1 MQNGVL
7 KALVHLMKTHM
18 NVDGYLL
25 ECTPVLSAFAH
36 IDKYSHT
43 VAQSVVHTV
52 TTAMKLHTENTKVLT
67 KLFDLMGSL
76 AFENENL
83 PLIVQYDG
91 PSAIVDAICAN
102 PTDPSMVLSAIHT
115 LENIAMCNDEYCQIV
130 LAHGGKDC
138 CEALAEA
145 YEDNQ
150 EVSAACKSTILTFN
164 AMLTSTD
171 NNVTKN
177 KTDMK
182 SRVRGMTLRQRSKS
196 QKTVSEFL
204 EKYRRRKFLTV
215 VPSQNTIKATHP
227 EHAESTLQMIFISFA
242 GRKLVERRQRVN

>member
-1 MQNGVL
+1 MHCL
-7 KALVHLMKTHM
+7 KLFLADDDHGDESGSFRSERGAQGACTFDE
-18 NVDGYLL
+18 NTY
-25 ECTPVLSAFAH
+25 ECGWLFVGGTPVLSAFAH

-67 KLFDLMGSL
+67 KLFDLIGSL

-138 CEALAEA
+138 
-145 YEDNQ
+145 
-150 EVSAACKSTILTFN
+150 
-164 AMLTSTD
+164 
-171 NNVTKN
+171 
-177 KTDMK
+177 
-182 SRVRGMTLRQRSKS
+182 
-196 QKTVSEFL
+196 
-204 EKYRRRKFLTV
+204 
-215 VPSQNTIKATHP
+215 
-227 EHAESTLQMIFISFA
+227 
-242 GRKLVERRQRVN
+242 